1 MKLPSVLKKLLKEKD
16 ITLSQLSRATNISVQ
31 TLSNWM
37 QGQSPRSV
45 DQLKTVAD
53 FLDVDLNYLCF
64 AESIQPQTKKP
75 SIKEFED
82 EINCGVFEVVL
93 RKIRKKKQGEIL

>member
-16 ITLSQLSRATNISVQ
+16 VTISQLSRETKIPVQ
-31 TLSNWM
+31 TLSNWLS
-37 QGQSPRSV
+37 GQSPRNIS
-45 DQLKTVAD
+45 QLKTVAD
-53 FLDVDLNYLCF
+53 FLDVDLNFLCF
-64 AESIQPQTKKP
+64 AESIQPKTKEP

-93 RKIRKKKQGEIL
+93 KKVKQK